1 MGEFQKKKAH
11 EDLLSALGNMG
22 LRVSPEL
29 KPAGDPGSSMGPG
42 ETAPAS
48 FGEIANLG
56 PDYLPPAPVEA
67 VPAERLDPPLPS
79 H

>member
-29 KPAGDPGSSMGPG
+29 KPAGDSNFAMGPG
-42 ETAPAS
+42 GTAPAT
-48 FGEIANLG
+48 FGEISNLA
-56 PDYLPPAPVEA
+56 PDYLPPAPAQA
-67 VPAERLDPPLPS
+67 VPAERLDPPPAGD
-79 H
+79 